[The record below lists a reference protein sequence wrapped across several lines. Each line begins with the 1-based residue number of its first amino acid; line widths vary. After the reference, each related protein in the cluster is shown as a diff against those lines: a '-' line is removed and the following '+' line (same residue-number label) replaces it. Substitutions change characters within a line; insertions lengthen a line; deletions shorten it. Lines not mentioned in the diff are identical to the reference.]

1 MKYIAAIEIG
11 SSRIKGIVASVDD
24 TAAITVLA
32 VEELDSGETVRYGRV
47 QNAREVS
54 LRVNEIIQRLENS
67 PKVAPGRISAVF
79 VANGVRLP
87 RLLPKPP
94 SSSAARPKS
103 PIRPSSG
110 CTRRP
115 AITSPPT
122 ARCWQ

>member
-67 PKVAPGRISAVF
+67 PKIGRAHV
-79 VANGVRLP
+79 
-87 RLLPKPP
+87 
-94 SSSAARPKS
+94 
-103 PIRPSSG
+103 
-110 CTRRP
+110 
-115 AITSPPT
+115 
-122 ARCWQ
+122 